1 MTSAWQA
8 GHLVRTGCSRNCWA
22 VIITPGWAI
31 TVTLECPAVI
41 GWYPGWYPAT
51 LNKVNKYKAMFFAWI
66 KYYRNKTAK
75 RKKTKSQTK
84 SQDSIY
90 QPIYDFIKYT
100 HLLHWYWKKQKL
112 YPTFWFAKHKSLRMA
127 KVRIHTYGQTKSN
140 TTLKR
145 IHLLIFN
152 LKGIEIKIYNKR
164 HRSRVTSSYQI

>member
-100 HLLHWYWKKQKL
+100 HLLHWYWKKNKSCIQLFDLLNINL
-112 YPTFWFAKHKSLRMA
+112 YVWLKWEYIRTDRQNQTLHSNVYIFWYLILRA
-127 KVRIHTYGQTKSN
+127 
-140 TTLKR
+140 
-145 IHLLIFN
+145 
-152 LKGIEIKIYNKR
+152 
-164 HRSRVTSSYQI
+164 